1 MLSLFLW
8 LVMVLSL
15 MPTVAYA
22 LGTGYSES
30 NPILLSIGEKVTLK
44 GQGTR
49 DHEWSVYGTVGSNYS
64 SGDCRFAEKDG
75 NTLTLVGVKPT
86 LDSKIFCVHHLS
98 RSETSSY
105 YMHEYF
111 YVKVLPDPDASYR
124 VFAASGLQ
132 GGSVSVDKSSARA
145 GETVTI
151 TVTEESGYELED
163 LMVYV
168 GEGKDVT
175 GISTAA
181 QGDGKYT
188 FVMPVRDVN
197 VSAEF
202 APASCTVT
210 FDLNGHGE
218 SFSDRY
224 TIGQTPGLPV
234 GPFNAVGFT
243 FDGWYL
249 DPSCTVPYSAVAL
262 TGDLTL
268 YARWVPDTLAKPT
281 GLCFDGVWIR
291 WDAVPGADAY
301 NVYFYKMVDGAEQY
315 LSITTFKDTRAYFA
329 PKVKN
334 YGFGDYKFVVQA
346 KASVG
351 YNIIESER
359 AESEW
364 KTFTQ
369 EQLDPP
375 IAYDSGWRL
384 DAGGNLTISGQ
395 ITNTSTGL
403 DQTPWKEYKD
413 QIKTV
418 TTIPGASCN
427 SYAYLFADCPN
438 LISADLGNLKS
449 NSNLN
454 SMRDL
459 FSGCENLKT
468 VNLRGL
474 NTASVTEMQYMFYN
488 CKSLAYLDVSGLDT
502 FSAKDMSYM
511 FAFCSSLTS
520 LDVSG
525 FYAPDVVDTVGMFA
539 GCTGIRELNLGIL
552 DARCLDSMLG
562 MFMGCSNLQ
571 KLTFFAYSQAPN
583 AVLAFYGCNNLM
595 SLHTNDVLLQE
606 VADQIIGI
614 SGNWLNKVNGWH
626 YDTVSQLSSI
636 AEGEAY
642 LERTNCVVLPAE
654 TVLIGDSAF
663 AGIKASEVVIPVG
676 CQTIGDYAFS
686 SCSSLRYIHIPA
698 SVTSIS
704 SNAFA
709 GVSNLTVYAPASSY
723 AASYAT
729 AHGFRFVKK

>member
-1 MLSLFLW
+1 MNTRRMLSLFLC

-15 MPTVAYA
+15 VPTTAFAAGNPVSSIAVTGAQTPTYGA
-22 LGTGYSES
+22 ACSTSSIVITTEPAAVISSSTIRWMKLVKPHETLNQYIYGVPFRNMTEGETFEAGTYRLLVEVFLRTGYTFNEGCAVTVNGNAVTPFPSEF
-30 NPILLSIGEKVTLK
+30 PDYLSFSVVFTVEKP
-44 GQGTR
+44 
-49 DHEWSVYGTVGSNYS
+49 
-64 SGDCRFAEKDG
+64 A
-75 NTLTLVGVKPT
+75 PT
-86 LDSKIFCVHHLS
+86 
-98 RSETSSY
+98 T
-105 YMHEYF
+105 
-111 YVKVLPDPDASYR
+111 
-124 VFAASGLQ
+124 
-132 GGSVSVDKSSARA
+132 
-145 GETVTI
+145 
-151 TVTEESGYELED
+151 
-163 LMVYV
+163 
-168 GEGKDVT
+168 
-175 GISTAA
+175 
-181 QGDGKYT
+181 
-188 FVMPVRDVN
+188 
-197 VSAEF
+197 
-202 APASCTVT
+202 CTVT
-210 FDLNGHGE
+210 FDLNGKGE
-218 SFSDRY
+218 PFSDTY
-224 TIGQTPGLPV
+224 TIGETPGLPV

-268 YARWVPDTLAKPT
+268 YARWIPDTIVKPIV
-281 GLCFDGVWIR
+281 LSFDEDWIT
-291 WDAVPGADAY
+291 WDAVPGADMY
-301 NVYFYKMVDGAEQY
+301 LVYFYKSINGKESLDRISQY
-315 LSITTFKDTRAYFA
+315 SDTAAYFKPILINHGA
-329 PKVKN
+329 
-334 YGFGDYKFVVQA
+334 GDYKVEVLA
-346 KASVG
+346 MTGNG
-351 YNIIESER
+351 YHLGER
-359 AESEW
+359 AASEW
-364 KTFTQ
+364 KTFTA
-369 EQLDPP
+369 EQSEV
-375 IAYDSGWRL
+375 IASDSGWFL
-384 DAGGNLTISGQ
+384 DRTGNLVIHGQ
-395 ITNTSTGL
+395 INNTSVAMDT
-403 DQTPWKEYKD
+403 TPWENYKE

-418 TTIPGASCN
+418 TTMPGASCN